1 MKIQCNKLIAT
12 LILLLFAVPML
23 RAQNLEEEEAMSSEI
38 EHAGEEVQLDSTL
51 LGRDIFSTLPEQVVI
66 RQSSAVRDALNKQVS
81 GNAAKMY
88 NGFRIRLYFAS
99 TRTAREESASVI
111 SRFNELYPHI
121 QAYRSF
127 ASPNFKVTAGNFR
140 TRLEA
145 EALLRQIKG
154 DFPDAFIV
162 RERFKYPSIEDW
174 KDGEGTGIPIDV
186 PDPGARTA
194 DPYGAGGESRA
205 G

>member
-1 MKIQCNKLIAT
+1 MKRRLNKLFWA
-12 LILLLFAVPML
+12 LALLLLAAPAL
-23 RAQNLEEEEAMSSEI
+23 SAQNPEEEISSEI
-38 EHAGEEVQLDSTL
+38 EHTGTEVQLDSTL
-51 LGRDIFSTLPEQVVI
+51 LGRDIFSALPEQVVV
-66 RQSSAVRDALNKQVS
+66 RQSSAVRAALNRQVA

-111 SRFNELYPHI
+111 RRFNEKYPHI

-162 RERFKYPSIEDW
+162 RERFKYPSI
-174 KDGEGTGIPIDV
+174 G
-186 PDPGARTA
+186 RA
-194 DPYGAGGESRA
+194 DTRPYDFPEEP
-205 G
+205 

>member
-1 MKIQCNKLIAT
+1 MLRKL
-12 LILLLFAVPML
+12 LNSKLLLSILLLCAGPVLF
-23 RAQNLEEEEAMSSEI
+23 AQNVEEAMSSEI

-51 LGRDIFSTLPEQVVI
+51 AGRDIFSALPEQVVV
-66 RQSSAVRDALNKQVS
+66 RQTPAVRAALNRQVA
-81 GNAAKMY
+81 GNASKMY

-99 TRTAREESASVI
+99 TRTAREESSSVI
-111 SRFNELYPHI
+111 RRFNDRYPHI

-127 ASPNFKVTAGNFR
+127 DSPNFKVTVGNFR

-162 RERFKYPSIEDW
+162 RERFKYPTI
-174 KDGEGTGIPIDV
+174 G
-186 PDPGARTA
+186 RA
-194 DPYGAGGESRA
+194 DTRSDDLPSVF
-205 G
+205 

>member
-81 GNAAKMY
+81 GNASKMY

-162 RERFKYPSIEDW
+162 RERFKYPSIGRAD
-174 KDGEGTGIPIDV
+174 TR
-186 PDPGARTA
+186 PG
-194 DPYGAGGESRA
+194 DLPSEL
-205 G
+205 